1 MKMITEN
8 EKITEKL
15 KILTKTITVCHLYKK
30 KKTLQMTDAQ
40 WIE

>member
-30 KKTLQMTDAQ
+30 KKHCKWQMHSG
-40 WIE
+40 